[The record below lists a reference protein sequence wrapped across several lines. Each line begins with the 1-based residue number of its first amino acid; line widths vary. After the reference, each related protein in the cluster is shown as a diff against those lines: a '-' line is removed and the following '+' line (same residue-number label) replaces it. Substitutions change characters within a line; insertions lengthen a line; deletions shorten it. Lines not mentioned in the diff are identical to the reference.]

1 MSTTMKNAV
10 VAGIVAL
17 VVAVG
22 VLLGARAL
30 SPVDNS
36 GVSPVAVMAPDGS
49 VIGTTAP
56 IRASSGPPVP
66 ACVTTNTVLTCEGV
80 GVPFGWHFPIGG
92 GDSGIANEAFGN
104 LIPGS
109 SDGGLIVF
117 AKATLT
123 PDQTGE
129 ISYTSGVDVSFG
141 DAACPF
147 DSGLSANGYVVGYVP
162 HNGDAAAS
170 VVLSVVPFNCI
181 NGSPFPV
188 GTVVTGNSGG
198 AVSGL
203 IADGGSSYD
212 FLIMGAGN
220 NPSVPDS
227 SVGGI
232 WVHEVP

>member
-1 MSTTMKNAV
+1 MKNAV

-49 VIGTTAP
+49 IIGNTTP

-80 GVPFGWHFPIGG
+80 GVPFGWHFPIGS
-92 GDSGIANEAFGN
+92 GDSGIANEAFGALVPVN
-104 LIPGS
+104 TDAGFTVV
-109 SDGGLIVF
+109 G
-117 AKATLT
+117 KATIT

-129 ISYTSGVDVSFG
+129 MALTASIQVPFG

-147 DSGLSANGYVVGYVP
+147 EGGVSTNSGMAVVYGI
-162 HNGDAAAS
+162 HNSDAAAGTPIAANY
-170 VVLSVVPFNCI
+170 LSCVNLAPLTA
-181 NGSPFPV
+181 
-188 GTVVTGNSGG
+188 GTVVTVNVGG

-203 IADGGSSYD
+203 VNDGGTSYD
-212 FLIMGAGN
+212 FFIMGGGGGGVN
-220 NPSVPDS
+220 IPDS